1 MIDLSAREN
10 DAGALR
16 AVALSPT
23 GGEVALLGRILG
35 GASGRY
41 DAAGTLVPYRA
52 GSIDIRAQRLGAAGS
67 LDADFDAL
75 NQRLNEGGVSGAR
88 SFQIKQGNLTVG
100 DALRANDINLSLDGG
115 HLTVA
120 GRVDASGERVG
131 RIRLAAREGLT
142 LASGAVLDAHGT
154 LLRVDSYGKIIDAPN
169 RAVVEL
175 NAGQGVLTLA
185 GGAHRLA
192 PWHGGHPRHGGG
204 AARWRRARHAGI
216 AGAARRCGR
225 QRRHHGAAR
234 RMPPPHMATLP
245 SRRADLW
252 PSRAPRQSR

>member
-1 MIDLSAREN
+1 M
-10 DAGALR
+10 
-16 AVALSPT
+16 
-23 GGEVALLGRILG
+23 
-35 GASGRY
+35 
-41 DAAGTLVPYRA
+41 
-52 GSIDIRAQRLGAAGS
+52 
-67 LDADFDAL
+67 
-75 NQRLNEGGVSGAR
+75 SGAR

-185 GGAHRLA
+185 GARASTCAMARRPPKARRRAARCAARGTLELLA
-192 PWHGGHPRHGGG
+192 PRVD
-204 AARWRRARHAGI
+204 AAGNAGI
-216 AGAARRCGR
+216 N
-225 QRRHHGAAR
+225 GAAR